1 MTYQNKKNGVGNT
14 NNTNNFNG
22 ICNVSFFQF
31 LLKHLFVTTSYSKYS
46 NMLYGKYI
54 MKQTKIAY
62 S

>member
-1 MTYQNKKNGVGNT
+1 MAFVMLVFSN
-14 NNTNNFNG
+14 
-22 ICNVSFFQF
+22 F
-31 LLKHLFVTTSYSKYS
+31 LLKHLFVTTLYSKYS